1 MEVIKNVWCMT
12 GVNCSVTDNAWWYLK
27 RARDCD
33 CLIFKGKSFHRYGPI
48 IFSDFFLLLV
58 RAKEIPNAE

>member
-12 GVNCSVTDNAWWYLK
+12 GVNCSVTGNAWWYLK